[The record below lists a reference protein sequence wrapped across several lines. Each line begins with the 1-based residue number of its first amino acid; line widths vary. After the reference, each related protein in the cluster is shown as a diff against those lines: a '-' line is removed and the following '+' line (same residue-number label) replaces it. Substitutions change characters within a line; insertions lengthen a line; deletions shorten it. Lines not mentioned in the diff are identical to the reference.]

1 MALKFIDELNNTV
14 NQLWASVPTYRA
26 SIPPKIEIDNSTP
39 IYTPTVENIS
49 MPTNTQYASLGIN
62 GLISNLDSMRGLQ
75 LPDIAPSEPI
85 GLRLTASAP
94 VAQVMT
100 ETQNAGSQVD
110 ADIAALQRTINNQTA
125 QIQAIEDARLKKAAQ
140 QNAFSAVTHIGST
153 IIGGLEMNEYADEV
167 AATKDQYEIQKKIID
182 TNIQNSEALLME
194 RYRESMADL
203 DAITASKNVDP
214 TSGAIQ
220 GIKEK
225 GAMDM
230 GKDFAIQRSN
240 AEIQKLALDLDYAR
254 SNRIAQRQRRNYWE
268 SASWDI
274 AKTGINY
281 LIGG

>member
-1 MALKFIDELNNTV
+1 MALKYSNDVLVAWNKALKRPTTPPQVETARTPVIDT
-14 NQLWASVPTYRA
+14 
-26 SIPPKIEIDNSTP
+26 
-39 IYTPTVENIS
+39 TVENVDAIS
-49 MPTNTQYASLGIN
+49 LMSSPVPPEMRTPVTSSEANLQNWLLTNNLIKPKMTPIEPAQVAEMTVVQTQGLDTTDNTQALLN
-62 GLISNLDSMRGLQ
+62 ALN
-75 LPDIAPSEPI
+75 
-85 GLRLTASAP
+85 
-94 VAQVMT
+94 
-100 ETQNAGSQVD
+100 TQTQS
-110 ADIAALQRTINNQTA
+110 ITK
-125 QIQAIEDARLKKAAQ
+125 IENARLKRAAQ
-140 QNAFSAVTHIGST
+140 QNAFSAVTRIGST
-153 IIGGLEMNEYADEV
+153 IMGGLEMNDYADEV
-167 AATKDQYEIQKKIID
+167 AATKEQYEVQKKIID

-230 GKDFAIQRSN
+230 GKDFATRRTN

-254 SNRIAQRQRRNYWE
+254 NNRIASRQRRNYWE
-268 SASWDI
+268 AAGWDI

>member
-1 MALKFIDELNNTV
+1 MALKYSNDVLVAWNKA
-14 NQLWASVPTYRA
+14 LKRPTT
-26 SIPPKIEIDNSTP
+26 PPQVETARTP
-39 IYTPTVENIS
+39 VVDMTVENVDAIS
-49 MPTNTQYASLGIN
+49 LMSSPVPPEMRTPVTSSEAYLQNWLLTNNLIKPKMTPIEPAQVAEMTVAQTQGLDTTDNTQALLNALNTQTQSI
-62 GLISNLDSMRGLQ
+62 
-75 LPDIAPSEPI
+75 
-85 GLRLTASAP
+85 
-94 VAQVMT
+94 T
-100 ETQNAGSQVD
+100 E
-110 ADIAALQRTINNQTA
+110 
-125 QIQAIEDARLKKAAQ
+125 IENARLKRAAQ
-140 QNAFSAVTHIGST
+140 QNAFSAVTRIGST
-153 IIGGLEMNEYADEV
+153 IIGGLEMNDYADEV
-167 AATKDQYEIQKKIID
+167 AATKEQYEVQKKIID

-254 SNRIAQRQRRNYWE
+254 SNRIASRQRRNYWE
-268 SASWDI
+268 AAGWDI